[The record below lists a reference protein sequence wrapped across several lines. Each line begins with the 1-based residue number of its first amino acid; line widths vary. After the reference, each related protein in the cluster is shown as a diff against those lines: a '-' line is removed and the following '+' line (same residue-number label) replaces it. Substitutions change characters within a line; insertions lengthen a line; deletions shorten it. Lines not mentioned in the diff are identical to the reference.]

1 MGASAAIAVFALG
14 TGMKA
19 QAANQA
25 GKNAQM
31 VANYNAGVNEAKAD
45 DAIVRGRETE
55 ARHRIGT
62 RKLIGSQRASFAAG
76 GVVVGEADSTATN
89 VEVNTATMSEADA
102 LTIRSNAAR
111 EAWGYRVG
119 AQDDRL
125 RGSIARAEGRN
136 KATAEVVGGV
146 GTVMYGMYGFG

>member
-1 MGASAAIAVFALG
+1 MGATAAVAFVALG

-19 QAANQA
+19 QNSRQA

-31 VANYNAGVNEAKAD
+31 VANYNAQVNDAKAD

-62 RKLIGSQRASFAAG
+62 RKLIGSQRAAFAAS

-89 VEVNTATMSEADA
+89 VEVDTATMSEVDA
-102 LTIRSNAAR
+102 MTIRSNAAR
-111 EAWGYRVG
+111 EAWGYRTG
-119 AQDDRL
+119 AQDDRF
-125 RGSIARAEGRN
+125 RGDIARTEGRN
-136 KATAEVVGGV
+136 KATADVIGGV
-146 GTVMYGMYGFG
+146 GSVLYGKYGFG